1 MNQIV
6 SQWRVTQAAKIAS
19 WCIKCTLRRRKD
31 LLPVLTAGP
40 EAAAL
45 PLQAELLAFKG
56 QPNLNRGL
64 PQPGSHH
71 CFWSLFHITKVTNGK
86 AIETTIKGPNSK
98 KASKW
103 KFIIICK
110 KKKYRFK
117 KKGKQLPS
125 IHNAHFRHKNWVYFI
140 VFFIFV
146 PVYSFHPLLVH

>member
-1 MNQIV
+1 M
-6 SQWRVTQAAKIAS
+6 TQAAKIAP

-110 KKKYRFK
+110 KKKV
-117 KKGKQLPS
+117 Q
-125 IHNAHFRHKNWVYFI
+125 V
-140 VFFIFV
+140 
-146 PVYSFHPLLVH
+146 